1 MTEATP
7 PESTATLLSLLRDGD
22 GSARDRLVARYLP
35 LLRRWA
41 HGRLPGYARDLNDT
55 NDLVQITLLSA
66 LKNLEQFES
75 RHEGALLA
83 YLRTSLMNAIR
94 QEIRRTTRHGGA
106 HEPLPEDSVWPLD
119 AELSRRL
126 DTDRWL
132 DYEQALARL
141 DPEQREAV
149 ILRLEFGM
157 GWAEIAAA
165 LDRPSADAA
174 RMLVSRALVELAREL
189 K

>member
-1 MTEATP
+1 
-7 PESTATLLSLLRDGD
+7 
-22 GSARDRLVARYLP
+22 
-35 LLRRWA
+35 
-41 HGRLPGYARDLNDT
+41 
-55 NDLVQITLLSA
+55 
-66 LKNLEQFES
+66 LEQFES

-119 AELSRRL
+119 AELSKRL

-141 DPEQREAV
+141 SPEQREAV

-165 LDRPSADAA
+165 TERASADAA

>member
-1 MTEATP
+1 MISQQHA
-7 PESTATLLSLLRDGD
+7 SGRALAGD
-22 GSARDRLVARYLP
+22 GVLHQLDERLL
-35 LLRRWA
+35 
-41 HGRLPGYARDLNDT
+41 G
-55 NDLVQITLLSA
+55 
-66 LKNLEQFES
+66 
-75 RHEGALLA
+75 LA
-83 YLRTSLMNAIR
+83 PPPA
-94 QEIRRTTRHGGA
+94 
-106 HEPLPEDSVWPLD
+106 VD
-119 AELSRRL
+119 AELSKRL

-141 DPEQREAV
+141 SPEQREAV

-165 LDRPSADAA
+165 TERASADAA

>member
-7 PESTATLLSLLRDGD
+7 PESTATLLSLMRDGD
-22 GSARDRLVARYLP
+22 GAARERLVARYLP

-55 NDLVQITLLSA
+55 NDLVQITLMSA
-66 LKNLEQFES
+66 LRNLEQFES

-119 AELSRRL
+119 SEMSKRL

-141 DPEQREAV
+141 SPEQREAV

-165 LDRPSADAA
+165 TERASADAA